1 MNGQAIWII
10 RLAIVAAFF
19 LAWEAAVRIHV
30 VDPVL
35 VPPPSQAAQTALHL
49 LAEATVR
56 QNIWATLGR
65 VVAAFAIG
73 APAAILVGFIVGENR
88 ALDGWLGPAIRFALN
103 IPQSIFLPV
112 FLLMFGIGFTQKV
125 AFGVTHV
132 FFVLAVTTIAA
143 VQSIPREL
151 VVASRSFGA
160 STGQIYWKVYTPAML
175 PTILTGLRLAM
186 IFNVGSVLLAEMYSS
201 RDGIGVLL
209 FGWSEA
215 GKVLEATAMI
225 LLLGLVTVAFNEVIR
240 LWETRVSGWR
250 LSA

>member
-1 MNGQAIWII
+1 MNRHAIWII
-10 RLAIVAAFF
+10 RLSLVAAFF
-19 LAWEAAVRIHV
+19 LMWEIAVRSHV
-30 VDPVL
+30 IDPL
-35 VPPPSQAAQTALHL
+35 LAPPPSQAIIAAGGL
-49 LAEATVR
+49 LGDSIIR

-65 VVAAFAIG
+65 VATAFAIG
-73 APAAILVGFIVGENR
+73 APAAILVGFVVGESR
-88 ALDGWLGPAIRFALN
+88 RLDRWLGPIIRFALN
-103 IPQSIFLPV
+103 IPQSIFLPI
-112 FLLMFGIGFTQKV
+112 FLLMFGIGFAQKV

-143 VQSIPREL
+143 VHSIPREL
-151 VVASRSFGA
+151 VAASRSFGA
-160 STGQIYWKVYTPAML
+160 STAQIYWKVYTPAML

-225 LLLGLVTVAFNEVIR
+225 LLLGVATVAFNEAIR
-240 LWETRVSGWR
+240 VWETRLGGWR